1 MDFKK
6 NFMELSSFLKEYSV
20 NLVDYNT
27 EPSQFLLNL
36 DEADY
41 NALIHGFSLSD
52 AGAPKS
58 ILDMESASREVSGF
72 ENVYAKAK
80 PFANPEE
87 TGVFKN
93 LKRRSVEESFNFAKT
108 VIPFLGDKD
117 FVLEVA
123 SGGGHLSRYLYHSL
137 SGTRVAGVDKSGP
150 AVAESMHRAHENGM
164 DITYFLGDVMEEDIG
179 VMLDGKRNAVVSL
192 HGCGNVSNRIL
203 SAENADLIA
212 VSPCCYHKIKDN
224 DYFVSGYASSKRTEF
239 DGGTIC
245 SVASSG
251 IGFFLPSERNRK
263 REEVY
268 SSIVSNG
275 YNISDEYTGIL
286 DAAGKKVP
294 SPNTENIDRIVDV
307 IHGLKKRHS
316 LMRKLICKPAESLL
330 STDKAIYLQERGYDA
345 NVVEYVP
352 VILSPRNHLVM
363 GYR

>member
-6 NFMELSSFLKEYSV
+6 NFRELSSFLSEYAP
-20 NLVDYNT
+20 NLVDYGT

-36 DEADY
+36 DEGDY

-58 ILDMESASREVSGF
+58 ILDMENASREVAGF
-72 ENVYAKAK
+72 ENVYAKAR
-80 PFANPEE
+80 PFATPEE
-87 TGVFKN
+87 GNVFKN
-93 LKRRSVEESFNFAKT
+93 LKRRSVEESFNFGRN

-137 SGTRVAGVDKSGP
+137 PDVRIAGLDKSGP
-150 AVAESMHRAHENGM
+150 AVSESMHRAHENGM
-164 DITYFLGDVMEEDIG
+164 DITYFMGDVMEEDIG
-179 VMLDGKRNAVVSL
+179 VMLDGKKNAVVSL
-192 HGCGNVSNRIL
+192 HGCGKVSNRIL
-203 SAENADLIA
+203 SAENADFIA

-224 DYFVSGYASSKRTEF
+224 DYFVSDYASSKKAEF

-245 SVASSG
+245 SVASAG
-251 IGFFLPSERNRK
+251 IGFLLPSERNRK
-263 REEVY
+263 REEIY
-268 SSIVSNG
+268 SNIVSNG
-275 YNISDEYTGIL
+275 YDLPDEYKGIL
-286 DAAGKKVP
+286 DAAGKRVQ
-294 SPNTENIDRIVDV
+294 SPNPENINTVTDV
-307 IHGLKKRHS
+307 IHGLRKRHS

-345 NVVEYVP
+345 NVIEYVP